1 MTAFEKLKLT
11 FRHGNSLIKLIYI
24 NASVFLLFRIILI
37 LLILFNKPI
46 PVQENSEIIKVVIN
60 VIRDNMAISA
70 DLTLLIHKAW
80 TPLTYMFM
88 HDELLHIFF
97 NMISLFWFGRIFLL
111 YFSEKQLVGLYIIG
125 GLIAALTYVSA
136 FNLIPYYAPLVSQSP
151 LLGASGSIM
160 AIIVATAFQSP
171 NMELQLLFI
180 GNVKLKYIA
189 AVAVLTSFFGLTS
202 TNSGGQL
209 AHLGGALAGYLFV
222 VSLRQGIDLSKGV
235 SKILDIFSDLFRP
248 KKLKVKPNP
257 TYRKTKM
264 TDAEFN
270 TNKARKMAEIDKI
283 LDKIKTSGYESLST
297 EEKKRLFEQ
306 GNKN

>member
-1 MTAFEKLKLT
+1 MNAFEKLKLT
-11 FRHGNSLIKLIYI
+11 FRQGNSLIKLIYI
-24 NASVFLLFRIILI
+24 NVSIFI
-37 LLILFNKPI
+37 
-46 PVQENSEIIKVVIN
+46 VIN
-60 VIRDNMAISA
+60 VLDISLKLFKISPEINIA
-70 DLTLLIHKAW
+70 DYFKVPSNLSLLLTQFW
-80 TPLTYMFM
+80 SVFSYMFL
-88 HDELLHIFF
+88 HESLSHIFF
-97 NMISLFWFGRIFLL
+97 NMFSLFWFGRIFLL
-111 YFSEKQLVGLYIIG
+111 YFSEKQLVGLYVIG

-136 FNLIPYYAPLVSQSP
+136 FNLIPFYSPLVQHTL

-189 AVAVLTSFFGLTS
+189 AIAVLTSFFGLTS
-202 TNSGGQL
+202 NNSGGQL
-209 AHLGGALAGYLFV
+209 AHLGGALAGYLFI

>member
-1 MTAFEKLKLT
+1 MNAFEKLKRT
-11 FRHGNSLIKLIYI
+11 FRQGNSLIKLIYI
-24 NASVFLLFRIILI
+24 NVSIFI
-37 LLILFNKPI
+37 
-46 PVQENSEIIKVVIN
+46 VIN
-60 VIRDNMAISA
+60 VLDISLKLFKISPEINIA
-70 DLTLLIHKAW
+70 DYFKVPSNLSLLLTQFW
-80 TPLTYMFM
+80 SVFSYMFL
-88 HDELLHIFF
+88 HESLSHIFF
-97 NMISLFWFGRIFLL
+97 NMFSLFWFGRIFLL
-111 YFSEKQLVGLYIIG
+111 YFSEKQLVGLYVIG

-136 FNLIPYYAPLVSQSP
+136 FNLIPFYSPLVQHTL

-189 AVAVLTSFFGLTS
+189 AIAVLTSFFGLTS
-202 TNSGGQL
+202 NNSGGQL

>member
-1 MTAFEKLKLT
+1 MNAFEKLKLT
-11 FRHGNSLIKLIYI
+11 FRQGNSLIKLIYI
-24 NASVFLLFRIILI
+24 NVSIFI
-37 LLILFNKPI
+37 
-46 PVQENSEIIKVVIN
+46 VIN
-60 VIRDNMAISA
+60 VLDISLKLFKISPEINIA
-70 DLTLLIHKAW
+70 DYLKVPSNVSLLLTQFW
-80 TPLTYMFM
+80 SVFSYMFL
-88 HDELLHIFF
+88 HESLSHIFF
-97 NMISLFWFGRIFLL
+97 NMFSLFWFGRIFLL
-111 YFSEKQLVGLYIIG
+111 YFSEKQLVGLYVIG

-136 FNLIPYYAPLVSQSP
+136 FNLIPFYSPLVQHTL

-189 AVAVLTSFFGLTS
+189 AIAVLTSFFGLTS
-202 TNSGGQL
+202 NNSGGQL

-248 KKLKVKPNP
+248 KKLKFKPNP